1 VPTWRQSVLRQ
12 ERKDCWLW
20 PGAGELNYG
29 RIAKSKNSLPIG
41 SLNAIKRI
49 PLLERRGILMQPELE
64 KNEVLEGATLK
75 QWRRPVLR
83 KLAISAT
90 EQNKTAGNEGGG
102 VGKGDAGPPATS

>member
-1 VPTWRQSVLRQ
+1 M
-12 ERKDCWLW
+12 E
-20 PGAGELNYG
+20 
-29 RIAKSKNSLPIG
+29 
-41 SLNAIKRI
+41 
-49 PLLERRGILMQPELE
+49 PESE

-90 EQNKTAGNEGGG
+90 EQNKQAGNEGGG